1 MVTKKITE
9 GGEGLLE
16 MYGEQCGHAG
26 RYWRCPI
33 CERAAIS
40 QAVSE
45 AVRAERER
53 CAKIADKFTY
63 FGGYIA
69 QQIAE
74 ALRAEAEGGQ

>member
-45 AVRAERER
+45 AVRAERE
-53 CAKIADKFTY
+53 CASVPCTCWLLPKST
-63 FGGYIA
+63 GGVSA
-69 QQIAE
+69 
-74 ALRAEAEGGQ
+74 